1 MKQNKIL
8 LTGGEAVAYAMKQIN
23 PDVCAAYPI
32 TPQTQIIETYAQ
44 YVADSLV
51 DTEMVL
57 TESEHSALSVCV
69 GASAYGSR
77 TFTATASQGLLYM
90 NEVIYSASGLR
101 LPMVMAVGNRAISSP
116 INIHCD
122 HSDSFTVK
130 DAGWIQIYCEDVQ
143 EVYDTSLMA
152 FKIAEKANLP
162 IMFMQ
167 DGFYTT
173 HSLQAINL
181 IDDKKVKSFLGKAP
195 KRDSL
200 KENLTIG
207 MFALQ
212 DSYMEAR
219 YNMFLALKDSEKIIT
234 DVQNDFFKLT
244 GRKYSLFESYKVKD
258 AELVFVILSSTSQ
271 LMKKAVDYY
280 RNKGKKIGLLRL
292 RVFRPF
298 PFESLKKELKNKTL
312 IVMDRNGNYGS
323 EFSALA
329 EEFKNIGKDLYNVI
343 YGLGGR
349 EFNDKDAL
357 NLVNNFL
364 TKKQPKIQ
372 YYGLRKEIL

>member
-258 AELVFVILSSTSQ
+258 AELVFIILSSTSQ

-280 RNKGKKIGLLRL
+280 RNKGKKVGLLRL

-312 IVMDRNGNYGS
+312 VVMDRNGNYGS

>member
-57 TESEHSALSVCV
+57 TESEHSAMSVCI
-69 GASAYGSR
+69 GAAAYGSR
-77 TFTATASQGLLYM
+77 TFTATASQGMLYM

-101 LPMVMAVGNRAISSP
+101 LPIVMAVGNRAISSP

-130 DAGWIQIYCEDVQ
+130 DSGWIQIYCEDVQ

-152 FKIAEKANLP
+152 FRIAEKVNLP

-181 IDDKKVKSFLGKAP
+181 VDDKIVKSFLGKVP

-219 YNMFLALKDSEKIIT
+219 YNVFLALQDSEKIIIET
-234 DVQNDFFKLT
+234 QNEFFKLT

-258 AELVFVILSSTSQ
+258 AEMVFVILSSTAQ

-280 RNKGKKIGLLRL
+280 RKKGKKIGMLRL

-312 IVMDRNGNYGS
+312 IVMDRNGCYGS

-329 EEFKNIGKDLYNVI
+329 NEFKNIGKDLYNVI

-372 YYGLRKEIL
+372 HYGLRKEIL

>member
-1 MKQNKIL
+1 M
-8 LTGGEAVAYAMKQIN
+8 MQIN
-23 PDVCAAYPI
+23 PDVCASYPI
-32 TPQTQIIETYAQ
+32 TPQTPIIETYAQ
-44 YVADSLV
+44 YVADGLV

-57 TESEHSALSVCV
+57 TESEHSALSVCI

-77 TFTATASQGLLYM
+77 TFTATASQGMLYM
-90 NEVIYSASGLR
+90 NEVVYSASGLR
-101 LPMVMAVGNRAISSP
+101 LPIVMAVGNRAISSP

-130 DAGWIQIYCEDVQ
+130 DAGWIQIYCENVQ

-152 FKIAEKANLP
+152 FRIAEKVNLP
-162 IMFMQ
+162 LMFMQ

-181 IDDKKVKSFLGKAP
+181 LQKKDVQKFLGKAP
-195 KRDSL
+195 KRENL
-200 KENLTIG
+200 KEKYTIG

-219 YNMFLALKDSEKIIT
+219 YNMFSALKDSEKVIE
-234 DVQNDFFKLT
+234 DVQKEFFKLT

-258 AELVFVILSSTSQ
+258 AEIVFIILSSTAQ
-271 LMKKAVDYY
+271 LMKKAVDFY
-280 RNKGKKIGLLRL
+280 RKKGKKVGLLRL

-329 EEFKNIGKDLYNVI
+329 NEFKNMGKDLYNIV

-357 NLVNNFL
+357 DLVNNFL

-372 YYGLRKEIL
+372 YYGLRKDL